1 MQSAYQWR
9 VFVAYTC
16 KKGSQCPGRLTRRRT
31 TIIFSHEA
39 STAAIAND
47 RFSNIDKL
55 GVPIG
60 GIRNSRSNNLHRSP
74 IYTNVVASDDWR
86 TSVHALAHS
95 RHIRCKFRRAKATEP
110 RSTPIRSQLTRC
122 SRSRAFD
129 VVDSFFLRATRHC
142 FLENLSHGKLS
153 HIRTDR
159 TSK

>member
-16 KKGSQCPGRLTRRRT
+16 KKGSQLTRRRT

-47 RFSNIDKL
+47 RFSNMDKL

-74 IYTNVVASDDWR
+74 VYTNVVASDDWR
-86 TSVHALAHS
+86 TSVGSQPPYSMQIPPCKSHRIAIKPYTLAADTMLAIS
-95 RHIRCKFRRAKATEP
+95 
-110 RSTPIRSQLTRC
+110 
-122 SRSRAFD
+122 
-129 VVDSFFLRATRHC
+129 SFWRGRFLLPSSNAPLFLRKSLVR
-142 FLENLSHGKLS
+142 
-153 HIRTDR
+153 
-159 TSK
+159 